1 MYPIR
6 WVCPCVCVQAACKCI
21 RPMHALCYIFLCSL
35 WWGDLSWINFCCF
48 GQLEFS
54 LNLSALEISGWYTLM
69 CAASRTCALVWPL
82 FCRAKY
88 SLPVLLP
95 PMLPHPHAAPL
106 LPVVVSHWGIS
117 VTTVTAVKR
126 CNIVNLPAQYWQ
138 NLGSYSYLI
147 CYGCFVFFVVFLESI
162 LVQFKASFN

>member
-95 PMLPHPHAAPL
+95 PMLPHPHAAPPPCCPIAPGGSFAL
-106 LPVVVSHWGIS
+106 GHLCHYCHCS
-117 VTTVTAVKR
+117 KE
-126 CNIVNLPAQYWQ
+126 AQH
-138 NLGSYSYLI
+138 
-147 CYGCFVFFVVFLESI
+147 C
-162 LVQFKASFN
+162 